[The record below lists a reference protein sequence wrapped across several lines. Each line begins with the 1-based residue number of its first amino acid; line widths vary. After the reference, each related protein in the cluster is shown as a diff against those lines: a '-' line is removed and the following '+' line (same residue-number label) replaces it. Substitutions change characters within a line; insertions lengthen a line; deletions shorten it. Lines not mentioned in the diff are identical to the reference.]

1 MEETFPMRINKYL
14 ARQKYCTRRDADA
27 LITAGKVL
35 INGRLAV
42 LGDKV
47 AEQDVVEMR
56 FRPKKHRYVAY
67 YKPRGVITHSP
78 QEDEQAIE
86 DVADTDGL
94 FPVGRLDKDS
104 YGLIILTDDGRLT
117 DALLNPEHEHEK
129 EYEVITLHS
138 LPEDFKY
145 KMERGVNIGDTGRA
159 GLITKPCTVRIL
171 GDKKFSITLTEGKKH
186 QIRRMCGAFGQSAI
200 ELKRTRIM
208 NIKLG
213 SLKPNEKRALA
224 GAELDSFLKGVG
236 LA

>member
-14 ARQKYCTRRDADA
+14 AWQKYCTRREADA
-27 LITAGKVL
+27 LISAGKVL

-47 AEQDVVEMR
+47 VEKDVVEVR
-56 FRPKKHRYVAY
+56 FKPKKRRYIAY
-67 YKPRGVITHSP
+67 YKPRGVITHSA
-78 QEDEQAIE
+78 QDDEEAIE
-86 DVADTDGL
+86 DVANVDGL

-138 LPEDFKY
+138 LPDDFQR
-145 KMERGVNIGDTGRA
+145 KMEHGVDIGGYV
-159 GLITKPCTVRIL
+159 TKPCTVRIL
-171 GDKKFSITLTEGKKH
+171 GDKKFSITITEGKKH
-186 QIRRMCGAFGQSAI
+186 QIRRMCGAFGQSAV
-200 ELKRTRIM
+200 ELKRIRVM

-213 SLKPNEKRALA
+213 ALKPNEQRALA
-224 GAELDSFLKGVG
+224 GAELDSFLKGAG